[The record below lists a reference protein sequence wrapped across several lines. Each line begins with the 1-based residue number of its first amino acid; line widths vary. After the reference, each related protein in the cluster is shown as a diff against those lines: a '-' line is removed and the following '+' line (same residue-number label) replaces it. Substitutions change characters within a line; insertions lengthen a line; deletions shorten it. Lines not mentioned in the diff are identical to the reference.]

1 MLAFRGRILLGA
13 TAFLAG
19 LALAVVPSLGAD
31 QSVTAGGSSTTFD
44 QKTVTVSEGESVTWT
59 NAGGM
64 HNVNF
69 EDGGFTQPPAPD
81 TSPWKV
87 TRTFSAAGTYR
98 YFCQQHGGPG
108 GIGMSG
114 TVVVVPAS
122 TTAPPG
128 GGPPGSVHRD
138 TTPPSLTLFVPR
150 VQRIVAD
157 RGLVVTVRV
166 NEEATIAA
174 SATISLPGASRVF
187 ALKKVTRQL
196 APGVKAKLKLR
207 LPRKARTPV
216 ASALAHGR
224 RVKAK
229 LSVVAKDVAG
239 NSRSSKRTIGLRR

>member
-1 MLAFRGRILLGA
+1 MA
-13 TAFLAG
+13 AFLAG
-19 LALAVVPSLGAD
+19 LSLAVVPSLGAN

-44 QKTVTVSEGESVTWT
+44 QKTVTVSEGQSVTWT

-64 HNVNF
+64 HNVHF
-69 EDGGFTQPPAPD
+69 EDGGFTQPSAPD
-81 TSPWKV
+81 SSAWKV

-98 YFCQQHGGPG
+98 YFCEQHGGPG

-122 TTAPPG
+122 TTAPPPG
-128 GGPPGSVHRD
+128 GGSPPADVHRD
-138 TTPPSLTLFVPR
+138 TSPPRLTLSVPR
-150 VQRIVAD
+150 VQRIVGG
-157 RGLVVTVRV
+157 RGLVMTVRV
-166 NEEATIAA
+166 SEEATIAA

-207 LPRKARTPV
+207 LPSKARAPV

-229 LSVVAKDVAG
+229 LRVIAKDAAG
-239 NSRSSKRTIGLRR
+239 NSRSSRRTIGLRK

>member
-1 MLAFRGRILLGA
+1 MLALRGRILLGA
-13 TAFLAG
+13 AAFLAG

-44 QKTVTVSEGESVTWT
+44 PKTVTVTQGESVTWT
-59 NAGGM
+59 NVGGM

-69 EDGGFTQPPAPD
+69 EDGGFTQPSAPD
-81 TSPWKV
+81 TNAWKV

-98 YFCQQHGGPG
+98 YFCEQHGGPG

-122 TTAPPG
+122 TTAPPPG
-128 GGPPGSVHRD
+128 GSPPADVHRD
-138 TTPPSLTLFVPR
+138 TSPPRLTLSVPR
-150 VQRIVAD
+150 VQRIVGG
-157 RGLVVTVRV
+157 RGLVMTVRV

-207 LPRKARTPV
+207 LPRKARAPV

-229 LSVVAKDVAG
+229 LSVVAKDAAG
-239 NSRSSKRTIGLRR
+239 NSRSTRRTIRVR